1 MKNSMKNGFLSNLP
15 ISLSVFSY
23 GAILGI
29 TCNTKSIDYLEL
41 MLMNIFIFAG
51 SSQFVIADM
60 ISSSFGI
67 TAIIGTA
74 VLINLRYFLIGTTL
88 NTLFINR
95 TLKEKLLIMHFVTDE
110 SWAITMKNREKD
122 IDVYFLLGG
131 GLCIFLSWLLG
142 TSIGYFS
149 GQFILDPKKY
159 GLDFAF
165 YAMFIAILTT
175 MYKSKND
182 FYPFLIT
189 AIIAISLDYLL
200 NNPIYILI
208 SAISGSLFSLLF
220 FKKKGNNE

>member
-208 SAISGSLFSLLF
+208 SAIAGSLFSLLF

>member
-1 MKNSMKNGFLSNLP
+1 MKNNMKNGFLSNLP

-67 TAIIGTA
+67 ATIIGTA

-88 NTLFINR
+88 NTLFFNR

-131 GLCIFLSWLLG
+131 GLCIFSSWLLG

-149 GQFILDPKKY
+149 GQFILDPQKY

-165 YAMFIAILTT
+165 YAVFIAILTT

-182 FYPFLIT
+182 FYTFLIT

-200 NNPIYILI
+200 NNPVYILI
-208 SAISGSLFSLLF
+208 SAVLGSLLSLLF
-220 FKKKGNNE
+220 VKKKESNE